1 MGGSYVLTFKNIASR
16 QEQATEDR
24 DGIAGAGPE
33 DRAAT
38 ELLSRFAAG
47 LEECGTRE
55 LARRLRDAAAIDL
68 SLGRLLEGHA
78 NALRLIMIHGD
89 DADRAALR
97 SDLDAGKTFGVWGAD
112 STPPVSA
119 NRGRLSGEKRF
130 ASGLGIVDRAIVTS
144 GSGAEQ
150 QLYLVDASDPAR
162 HDPGSWD
169 MSGMQA
175 SRSGR
180 FDCSDLAAR
189 PIGAPGCYTDEPHFV
204 GGTWRIAA
212 VAVGGIIG
220 LLDRAAA
227 QLRARDHLQAE
238 AQLLRLSPIA
248 LRVPTAWAGVLRAG
262 SFADGAPGAAAPETA
277 AVMSV
282 STRLLTE
289 ELGQDCIAAVE
300 RSVGL
305 SMFASDDDTGRH
317 ARDLACYLRQ
327 AARDAFLI
335 QVGRAMLGQPG
346 GMAEWLDACD

>member
-1 MGGSYVLTFKNIASR
+1 MTFKNIASE
-16 QEQATEDR
+16 QSQATGADDSLPSGDSK
-24 DGIAGAGPE
+24 DGLT
-33 DRAAT
+33 AAFVRR
-38 ELLSRFAAG
+38 SAAG
-47 LEECGTRE
+47 LEDCGPHR

-97 SDLDAGKTFGVWGAD
+97 SDLNAGKTFGVWGAD
-112 STPPVSA
+112 STPPVNA
-119 NRGRLSGEKRF
+119 DRGRLSGAKRF

-144 GSGAEQ
+144 GRGAEQ
-150 QLYLVDASDPAR
+150 QLYIVDASDPAR
-162 HDPGSWD
+162 HDPASWD

-189 PIGAPGCYTDEPHFV
+189 PIGAPGCYTTEPHFV

-227 QLRARDHLQAE
+227 QLLARDHLQAE

-248 LRVPTAWAGVLRAG
+248 LRVPAAWAGILRAG
-262 SFADGAPGAAAPETA
+262 CFADGAPGAAAPETA
-277 AVMSV
+277 AVLSV

-305 SMFASDDDTGRH
+305 SMFAADDDIGCH

-335 QVGRAMLGQPG
+335 QVGRAMLGEPG

>member
-1 MGGSYVLTFKNIASR
+1 MLGFRNIAL
-16 QEQATEDR
+16 QQDQATSAREGAPGEGPK
-24 DGIAGAGPE
+24 DGLT
-33 DRAAT
+33 AA
-38 ELLSRFAAG
+38 LVRRSAAG
-47 LEECGTRE
+47 LEDCGPRE

-89 DADRAALR
+89 DADRTALR
-97 SDLDAGKTFGVWGAD
+97 SDLKAGTIYGVWGAD

-119 NRGRLSGEKRF
+119 NRWRLSGAKRF
-130 ASGLGIVDRAIVTS
+130 ASGLGTVDKAIVTS
-144 GSGAEQ
+144 GRGAEQ

-162 HDPGSWD
+162 HDPDSWD

-189 PIGAPGCYTDEPHFV
+189 PIGAPGCYTTEPHFV

-220 LLDRAAA
+220 LLERTAA
-227 QLRARDHLQAE
+227 QLQARDQLQAD
-238 AQLLRLSPIA
+238 AHLLRLSPIS
-248 LRVPTAWAGVLRAG
+248 LRVTAAWAAVLRAG
-262 SFADGAPGAAAPETA
+262 TFAQGATGAATPEKA
-277 AVMSV
+277 AVLSV

-300 RSVGL
+300 QSVGL
-305 SMFASDDDTGRH
+305 SMFAADDDIGCH

-335 QVGRAMLGQPG
+335 QVGRAMLGEPG
-346 GMAEWLDACD
+346 GMAEWLDDCD

>member
-1 MGGSYVLTFKNIASR
+1 MLTFKNIAS
-16 QEQATEDR
+16 QPEQAGSGREGR
-24 DGIAGAGPE
+24 PGERPE
-33 DRAAT
+33 DRLTAA
-38 ELLSRFAAG
+38 SVRPAAAG
-47 LEECGTRE
+47 LEDCGPHE

-78 NALRLIMIHGD
+78 NALRLVMTYGD

-97 SDLDAGKTFGVWGAD
+97 SDLKAGNIFGVWGAD
-112 STPPVSA
+112 ATPPV
-119 NRGRLSGEKRF
+119 GTDGERLSGAKRF
-130 ASGLGIVDRAIVTS
+130 ASGLGIVDQAIVTT

-150 QLYLVDASDPAR
+150 QLYLVDATDPER
-162 HDPGSWD
+162 HDPGCWD

-189 PIGAPGCYTDEPHFV
+189 PIGPPGCYTTEPHFV

-212 VAVGGIIG
+212 VAVGGITG
-220 LLDRAAA
+220 LLDRAAT
-227 QLRARDHLQAE
+227 QLRARNHLQAD
-238 AQLLRLSPIA
+238 AHLLRLSPIA
-248 LRVPTAWAGVLRAG
+248 LRVTAAWAATLRAG
-262 SFADGAPGAAAPETA
+262 RYAQGASGAAAPEKA
-277 AVMSV
+277 AVLSV

-327 AARDAFLI
+327 AARDAFLM
-335 QVGRAMLGQPG
+335 QVGRVMLGRPG
-346 GMAEWLDACD
+346 GMAEWLDDCD